1 MGGSFSLNFYDL
13 NKCKLSNLRP
23 VFLSH
28 HSVLEGVES
37 NVSDA
42 TRMSST

>member
-1 MGGSFSLNFYDL
+1 M
-13 NKCKLSNLRP
+13 LSILRP

-28 HSVLEGVES
+28 HSVLVES

-42 TRMSST
+42 TRMSSR

>member
-1 MGGSFSLNFYDL
+1 M
-13 NKCKLSNLRP
+13 LSNLRP

-37 NVSDA
+37 NVSYA
-42 TRMSST
+42 T